1 MVKSIF
7 NGIFFTCYLFF
18 QLYVSSRND
27 KLIYDQTDQNP
38 IALSSMAAY
47 RSEFPTVKLR
57 RPHAIAGSIERPR
70 LLEKLDQVLQKPVA
84 IITAPAGFGKTTLL
98 AQWLDCC
105 PLPNA
110 WLQLD
115 ENICEISEFL
125 SGVVAALRQLFPGC
139 LQKTDNL
146 QHAQGTVPLVAWKN
160 ALVAD
165 LELLEDTPFIL
176 ALDDYHLVENPSI
189 DLLLTDVLRYESLPL
204 HLILTARRSPSLSF
218 SRLKVHDRV
227 VDIKTADLRF
237 TDSEAFTYLR
247 QSVTVPLSIANINQ
261 LQEKTEGWATGLA
274 LAAISLREETQP
286 EELIT
291 HLDAPNRQVSD
302 YLIDQ
307 AFTNQPD
314 EIQEFL
320 LQTAIFNQ
328 FCASFLYEVVD
339 SKHSEGEIQVLLE
352 RIEASQL
359 FLIPLDNQRS
369 WYRYHHLFRQM
380 LLSRQRFY
388 YHPDQIALYHRRA
401 AAWLIRHGQVD
412 EALGHLIA
420 VADWVG
426 AAQIVEG
433 QFCAMLNSEDYPRI
447 KHSLGY
453 FSEEFIATRPGLLLM
468 QAWMAH
474 FGLRLGQMYSL
485 ITKIQTMLDAALQ
498 QNEFAAS
505 DAPLP
510 GFEIIPYRTIQANVW
525 VLNSLLLYLT
535 NQGGQA
541 GSLARQAI
549 DTIPETWLFTRGNA
563 MIYLG
568 LSMFMEGQYH
578 QTVELFTQAYRSLQ
592 NPGTT
597 YGARLLFCLAVC
609 HQLQGELELCRQTA
623 ELLVRNSLAF
633 NLLLNLSWGYYLLGR
648 VYQEWNQLELAAGYY
663 KLEIDQGFTS
673 NLFCSVESIAG
684 YVFVLEALGRHAL
697 ARQSL
702 DSLQQLFS
710 EQIAAT
716 PQPLLALTAWLKLQD
731 GNRVEARRWAESFY
745 VPITEQA
752 IVWYHIPHIY
762 KLKILMDIGG
772 PETSPVVD
780 QLLDELLE
788 LAERTH
794 NNFTLL
800 RVLSMR
806 AVWLA
811 RQGDRAAAQ
820 QTLVRALRLGRLG
833 GFIHS
838 FVIRGPEMLK
848 LLQVVALQLKNE
860 PDLGE
865 YIDAIIAAFSM
876 PINPKPAPPN
886 LKEIKTLLTERELEV
901 LELLAKRLSI
911 NEISARLFISPSTVQ
926 QHTHHIYRKLN
937 AANKR
942 QAVARAIELSI
953 LAPSQ

>member
-1 MVKSIF
+1 
-7 NGIFFTCYLFF
+7 
-18 QLYVSSRND
+18 
-27 KLIYDQTDQNP
+27 
-38 IALSSMAAY
+38 MAEY
-47 RSEFPTVKLR
+47 RSEFPSVKLH

-70 LLEKLDQVLQKPVA
+70 LLEKLDQVLEKPVA
-84 IITAPAGFGKTTLL
+84 LITAPAGFGKTTIL
-98 AQWLDCC
+98 AQWLDRC

-115 ENICEISEFL
+115 EDICEISEFL
-125 SGVVAALRQLFPGC
+125 SAIVAALRQLFPGC
-139 LQKTDNL
+139 LQKTDDL

-247 QSVTVPLSIANINQ
+247 QSVAIPLSIANINH
-261 LQEKTEGWATGLA
+261 LQEKTEGWAAGLA
-274 LAAISLREETQP
+274 LAAITMREDVQP
-286 EELIT
+286 ELLIT
-291 HLDAPNRQVSD
+291 LLDAPNRQVSD
-302 YLIDQ
+302 YLLDQ
-307 AFTNQPD
+307 VFTNQPD

-320 LQTAIFNQ
+320 LQTANFNQ
-328 FCASFLYEVVD
+328 FCASFLYEVVG
-339 SKHSEGEIQVLLE
+339 SKHSEAEIQVLLE
-352 RIEASQL
+352 RIEAAQL

-380 LLSRQRFY
+380 LISRQRFY

-401 AAWLIRHGQVD
+401 AAWLLRHGQVD
-412 EALGHLIA
+412 EALDHLIA

-474 FGLRLGQMYSL
+474 FGLRLAQMHL
-485 ITKIQTMLDAALQ
+485 FTTRIQALLDAALQ
-498 QNEFAAS
+498 QNESAES
-505 DAPLP
+505 GTPLP
-510 GFEIIPYRTIQANVW
+510 GFEIIPHSTVQAHIW
-525 VLNSLLLYLT
+525 ALDSILLYLT
-535 NQGGQA
+535 NQSSQA
-541 GSLARQAI
+541 IPLARQAVAMM
-549 DTIPETWLFTRGNA
+549 PETWLFARGNA

-578 QTVELFTQAYRSLQ
+578 HTVEMFTQAYASIPDQ
-592 NPGTT
+592 GTT

-609 HQLQGELELCRQTA
+609 HLLQGELELCRQTA
-623 ELLVRNSLAF
+623 ELLVHNSLAF
-633 NLLLNLSWGYYLLGR
+633 NLLLNLGWGYYLLGR
-648 VYQEWNQLELAAGYY
+648 VYQEWNQLEQAARYY

-684 YVFVLEALGRHAL
+684 YVFMLEALGRYEL
-697 ARQSL
+697 AQQSL
-702 DSLQQLFS
+702 NSLQQLFS

-716 PQPLLALTAWLKLQD
+716 PQPVLSLSAWLKLQR
-731 GNRVEARRWAESFY
+731 GNRLEARRWAESFY
-745 VPITEQA
+745 APTAEQA
-752 IVWYHIPHIY
+752 INWYHIPHIY
-762 KLKILMDIGG
+762 KVKILMETGG
-772 PETSPVVD
+772 LETSQVVD
-780 QLLDELLE
+780 QLLDEIQE

-794 NNFTLL
+794 NNFTLI
-800 RVLSMR
+800 RVLSIR
-806 AVWLA
+806 ALWLA
-811 RQGDRAAAQ
+811 KQGESTAAQ
-820 QTLVRALRLGRLG
+820 QTLERALRLGRPG
-833 GFIHS
+833 GFIQS
-838 FVIRGPEMLK
+838 FVMRGPV
-848 LLQVVALQLKNE
+848 LLELLRAISSRLKNE
-860 PDLGE
+860 PDMEE
-865 YIDAIIAAFSM
+865 YIDSITVAFSM
-876 PINPKPAPPN
+876 QIDPYPRPPN
-886 LKEIKTLLTERELEV
+886 LKEIRTLLTERELEV

-926 QHTHHIYRKLN
+926 QHAHHIYRKLN
-937 AANKR
+937 ATNKR
-942 QAVARAIELSI
+942 QAVAKAIELSI
-953 LAPSQ
+953 LTPSQ